1 MTQNNDK
8 KYFIE
13 IIPTGYY
20 FFGSERTF
28 NTNQQ
33 DKYGEE
39 VTNYF
44 AESNPLPQQTAVLGL
59 LRHTLLALYDKL
71 DDTNELKNEII
82 GKEHFSLTKDSDYGL
97 IKEISPLVIFNTKD
111 AAYLIPAGFKQQQY
125 DGENIELVYQAA
137 NETVYSNQVKTASP
151 MFSNLDYKKGIDT
164 IWKDAVNNKYCK
176 DDIFKTITKVGVDK
190 NKPDEAFYKQTFYG
204 LNNNFS
210 FGVWVNFTDTLDEA
224 KLKDI
229 LMPFGADQG
238 LFKLTFRTDVQNPF
252 ETMEALK
259 EGEMCKEII
268 LLSDTWVEE
277 DLFDNIDFGITQF
290 SDFRYIETNTSKYYT
305 PTKSL
310 KKYSLLKQGSVLYPN
325 KTFDFNILN
334 KPAFKRIGYN
344 YFATI

>member
-28 NTNQQ
+28 NTNRH

-71 DDTNELKNEII
+71 DTTTDLKNEII
-82 GKEHFSLTKDSDYGL
+82 GEEHFSLTKDSKYGL
-97 IKEISPLVIFNTKD
+97 IKQISPLVIFNTKN
-111 AAYLIPAGFKQQQY
+111 AAYLIPAGFAKQQY
-125 DGENIELVYQAA
+125 DSKNIDLEYNAT
-137 NETVYSNQVKTASP
+137 NEAVYSNKVKNTSP
-151 MFSNLDYKKGIDT
+151 MLSNFEYKQDVDT
-164 IWKDAVNNKYCK
+164 IWKDAANNKYCK
-176 DDIFKTITKVGVDK
+176 EDIFKTITKVGVDK
-190 NKPDEAFYKQTFYG
+190 NKPDDAFYKQTFYG
-204 LNNNFS
+204 LKDNFS
-210 FGVWVNFTDTLDEA
+210 FGVWVSFTGVLEDA

-252 ETMEALK
+252 EKNDTNK
-259 EGEMCKEII
+259 EVEMCKEII

-277 DLFDNIDFGITQF
+277 DLFNNIDFGITQF
-290 SDFRYIETNTSKYYT
+290 ADFRYIETNTSKYYT
-305 PTKSL
+305 PTKSQ
-310 KKYSLLKQGSVLYPN
+310 KKYSLLKQGSILYPN
-325 KTFDFNILN
+325 KAFDFTKLN